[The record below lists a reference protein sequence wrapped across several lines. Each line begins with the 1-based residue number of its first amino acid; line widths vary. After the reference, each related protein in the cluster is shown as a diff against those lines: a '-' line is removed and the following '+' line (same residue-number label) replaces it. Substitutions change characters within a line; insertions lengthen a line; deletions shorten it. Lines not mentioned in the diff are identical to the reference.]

1 MTYENIFDDNVSN
14 TYDNV
19 ARVINNLFTNITT
32 YELFL
37 FANCII

>member
-14 TYDNV
+14 KYDNV

-32 YELFL
+32 YKLFL
-37 FANCII
+37 FINSIV